1 MKKQTAVE
9 WLVQEIKN
17 AYVHSKSTT
26 EWNDIFQQAKAMEKE
41 QMIIFY
47 WGGYDNGYIDNGKLG
62 EEYYNEKYGGDNV

>member
-1 MKKQTAVE
+1 MSKQTAVE
-9 WLVQEIKN
+9 WLVAAIWGSSVEPPLHLKVAI
-17 AYVHSKSTT
+17 
-26 EWNDIFQQAKAMEKE
+26 EQAKAMEKE